1 MWYNMIINAIRWKV
15 LMNFQEK
22 LLYVRAKL
30 NLSQTELARKLGVS
44 FSTINRWETGKV
56 VPTKKAVLAFELY
69 CKEKIYVFN

>member
-1 MWYNMIINAIRWKV
+1 MA

-30 NLSQTELARKLGVS
+30 NLSQTELARELCAS

-69 CKEKIYVFN
+69 CKEKNICFN